1 MGRAEK
7 ARERRES
14 RLREVAHQRSIPYT
28 EEEKWWSPK
37 TVAVVTGSNRGIGF
51 AIARQ
56 LGRHGLHVI
65 ITSRHSDEGQA
76 AMLLLQKEGLNVNH
90 HPLDVLD
97 STSVKLFAEWI
108 LENYEGLDILVNN
121 AGVNFNTG
129 SDNSVEF
136 AERVIETNYFG
147 TKRVIESMV
156 PLMRSAFNARIVNTS
171 SRLGRLNGRRN
182 RLGDVNQRKQLSDD
196 SQLCEELIDV
206 TVGKFLEE
214 VKNGCWE
221 SGGWPQIYT
230 DYSVSKLAVNAYT
243 RLIAKKLSI
252 EHERKICVNCY
263 CPGWVKTAMTGWAGN
278 MTTEEGADTAV
289 WLALFPGEP
298 PTGKFFAERR
308 EISF

>member
-1 MGRAEK
+1 
-7 ARERRES
+7 
-14 RLREVAHQRSIPYT
+14 
-28 EEEKWWSPK
+28 
-37 TVAVVTGSNRGIGF
+37 
-51 AIARQ
+51 
-56 LGRHGLHVI
+56 
-65 ITSRHSDEGQA
+65 
-76 AMLLLQKEGLNVNH
+76 MLLLQKEGLNVNYH
-90 HPLDVLD
+90 ELDIID
-97 STSVKLFAEWI
+97 STSVKLFADWV
-108 LENYEGLDILVNN
+108 LETYGALDILVNN

-156 PLMRSAFNARIVNTS
+156 PLMRAAFSARIVNTS

-182 RLGDVNQRKQLSDD
+182 RLGDVNLRKQLSDD
-196 SQLCEELIDV
+196 GQLSEELIDA

-214 VKNGCWE
+214 AKNGCWQ
-221 SGGWPQIYT
+221 SGRWPSIYT

-243 RLIAKKLSI
+243 RLIANKFST
-252 EHERKICVNCY
+252 EHGQQIRVNCY

-278 MTTEEGADTAV
+278 YTTEEGADTAV